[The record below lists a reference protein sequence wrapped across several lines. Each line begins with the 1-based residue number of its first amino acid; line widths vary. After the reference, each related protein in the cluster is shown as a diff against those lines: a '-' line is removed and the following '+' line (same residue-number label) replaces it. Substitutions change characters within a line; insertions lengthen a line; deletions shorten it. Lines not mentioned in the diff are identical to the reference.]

1 MDSRSSGDQ
10 PPSNF
15 TPPSFGY
22 LLRRLRKS
30 SDLTQRELGRR
41 VGCAA
46 DTIHKI
52 ETDAR
57 RPSRVVAERLADA
70 LGLAGDER
78 MAFLDSARSRRAP
91 ARLGITLGPRLVST
105 ETSPLPMHVPLLPG
119 PLIGREHELALL
131 NQLLAEPT
139 TRLITLCGIGGIG
152 KSWLALAAA
161 TAQLATLRDA
171 SAQVS
176 RTVGGSESFVGPQK
190 VQAPPSLPV
199 EATRFIH
206 GVCCVDLSGLH
217 SSSQLIA
224 AIATALKLPIEYG
237 PRSPRRQL
245 SDYLR
250 QRHMLLILDNYE
262 QPVEEGVAVDALLAD
277 APGLLLLITSRKR
290 LQLQHEQLLFLEG
303 LPTTA
308 ELGTHAPAT
317 QLFLQAAHRAW
328 PDFSPTEGDLTTI
341 RAICHL
347 LEGIPLAIE
356 LVAAWVM
363 LLSPEVILAELQ
375 QSNDLLWSNLRDLP
389 ERQRS
394 FTGIFATAWHH
405 LDPPAQATLARLSVF
420 RGGFTLAAARSV
432 ADAEIAT
439 LSNLFGHALLR
450 HHHDRFA
457 LYELLR
463 RYAAQHLDADPD
475 AADELR
481 RRHASYYLQLLI
493 VATTD
498 RATAAQLLST
508 EAENLDAAWRYALS
522 YGLIQLLDHAVDALG
537 RFYTWQNAQQQGR
550 AAFDQ
555 ALTVVQTVGPLR
567 TRLLAWRAAFQQH
580 EGGGE
585 IPLATSE

>member
-10 PPSNF
+10 LPSNF

-22 LLRRLRKS
+22 LLRRLRKA

-57 RPSRVVAERLADA
+57 RPSRAVAERLADA
-70 LGLAGDER
+70 LGLVGDER
-78 MAFLDSARSRRAP
+78 MAFMDGARSRRAP
-91 ARLGITLGPRLVST
+91 ARLGITLGPRLIPT
-105 ETSPLPMHVPLLPG
+105 ETSPLPIHVPPLPG

-152 KSWLALAAA
+152 KTWLALAAA
-161 TAQLATLRDA
+161 TDQLAALSDVSAQL
-171 SAQVS
+171 S
-176 RTVGGSESFVGPQK
+176 RTVGSRESFVGPQK
-190 VQAPPSLPV
+190 AQASPSLPV
-199 EATRFIH
+199 EVTRFIH
-206 GVCCVDLSGLH
+206 GICCVDLSGLH

-237 PRSPRRQL
+237 PCSPRRQL

-262 QPVEEGVAVDALLAD
+262 QPAEEGIPIDTLLAD
-277 APGLLLLITSRKR
+277 APSLVLLVTSRER

-308 ELGTHAPAT
+308 EPGSHAPAT

-328 PDFSPTEGDLTTI
+328 PDFSPAEGDLVTI

-356 LVAAWVM
+356 LAAAWVTI
-363 LLSPEVILAELQ
+363 LSPEAILAELQ

-394 FTGIFATAWHH
+394 FSGIFTTVWHH
-405 LDPPAQATLARLSVF
+405 LDPPARATLARLSVF
-420 RGGFTLAAARSV
+420 RGSFTLTAARSV
-432 ADAEIAT
+432 ADVEITT

-475 AADELR
+475 DASELR
-481 RRHASYYLQLLI
+481 QRHASYYLQLLI

-498 RATAAQLLST
+498 RATAAQLLSI
-508 EAENLDAAWRYALS
+508 EAENLAAAWRYALS

-537 RFYTWQNAQQQGR
+537 RLYTWQNARQQGC

-555 ALTVVQTVGPLR
+555 ALAVVQTVEPLR
-567 TRLLAWRAAFQQH
+567 TRLLAWRTAFQQH
-580 EGGGE
+580 EGAGE
-585 IPLATSE
+585 IPLATDE